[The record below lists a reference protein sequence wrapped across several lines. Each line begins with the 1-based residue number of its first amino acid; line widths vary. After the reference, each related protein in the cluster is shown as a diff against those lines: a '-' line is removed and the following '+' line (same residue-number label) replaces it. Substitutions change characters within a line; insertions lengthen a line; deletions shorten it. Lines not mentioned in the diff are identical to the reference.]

1 MATKKLGVN
10 QELDQLFNRVLN
22 KPEYENQ
29 LHEFGD
35 YIFAFS
41 KATWFSSSAMWAV
54 NNKVTKSEGYMLAIF
69 ESRTGKQPVELE
81 VTEEDSNSFAGSH
94 HHVQYVEMQYLNNQ
108 LPNRPYTSLYAGVSE
123 LRGDVA
129 TFREQFTKYLHMVDL
144 RDKLELMPEKTS
156 TTRKNKI

>member
-54 NNKVTKSEGYMLAIF
+54 NNKVTKNEGYMLAIF
-69 ESRTGKQPVELE
+69 ESRTE
-81 VTEEDSNSFAGSH
+81 TEGTGPTFARG
-94 HHVQYVEMQYLNNQ
+94 MQYLNNQ

-123 LRGDVA
+123 LRGDVSI
-129 TFREQFTKYLHMVDL
+129 FREQFTKYLHLVDL
-144 RDKLELMPEKTS
+144 RDKLELMPEKAKAPAQQ
-156 TTRKNKI
+156 RMKI